1 MMIISVCD
9 ETKMY
14 RRNYLP
20 LVSMLGLLILNA
32 TAMADKAPLSAKGL
46 RNEADLVIVATI
58 EKIRIETEASQFE
71 GAGNWDW
78 AIYLELKVTSVEKGD
93 FEGDSLEAKCFRIKS
108 RRSAYEYLTPTGHYP
123 IPETGTRVK
132 AFLARAGNSWDVI
145 LPNGLAPISA
155 DGNESSERLPEAE
168 QVHQLRSLTYTYLLS
183 IEGWLL
189 VIAIGIPLLL
199 YIRWFWRRN
208 HPTALTEES

>member
-1 MMIISVCD
+1 M
-9 ETKMY
+9 
-14 RRNYLP
+14 P

-32 TAMADKAPLSAKGL
+32 TAMADKAPLSAEGL
-46 RNEADLVIVATI
+46 RNEADLVVVATI

-78 AIYLELKVTSVEKGD
+78 GIYLTFRVESIEKGD

-132 AFLARAGNSWDVI
+132 AFLERAGSSWDVI

-155 DGNESSERLPEAE
+155 DGNESSKRLPEAK
-168 QVHQLRSLTYTYLLS
+168 QVHQLRSLTYTYLLP

-189 VIAIGIPLLL
+189 LIAIGIPLLL
-199 YIRWFWRRN
+199 CIRWFWRRN
-208 HPTALTEES
+208 HRTAVAEES